1 VGVVANI
8 KEDRFNFRTDRPE
21 WYLAYAQEP
30 NRPLIRP
37 LILAV
42 RTSGDPAHFTGAI
55 RGVVHAIDPNQPI
68 SSVTMMKA
76 YLAEVLIR
84 ERFSALLMG
93 TLAMLGLV
101 LAALGLYGVMAY
113 SVARRTGEIGLRMA
127 LGAASRDIFRLVV
140 GHALALIGCG
150 LVIGLLGALAIT
162 RGLSAT
168 LYQISPT
175 DPFTF
180 SAVAMLLATVAL
192 LACYLP
198 ARRATHIDPM
208 EALRCE

>member
-1 VGVVANI
+1 LILTA
-8 KEDRFNFRTDRPE
+8 RTDG
-21 WYLAYAQEP
+21 
-30 NRPLIRP
+30 N
-37 LILAV
+37 
-42 RTSGDPAHFTGAI
+42 PANFTGAI
-55 RGVVHAIDPNQPI
+55 RSAIHAVDPNQVI
-68 SSVTMMKA
+68 ASVTIMKA
-76 YLAEVLIR
+76 YLEEVLMR

-93 TLAMLGLV
+93 TLATLGLI

-127 LGAASRDIFRLVV
+127 LGAASRDIFGLVL
-140 GHALALIGCG
+140 GRALALIGCG
-150 LVIGLLGALAIT
+150 LVIGLLGALGMT

-180 SAVAMLLATVAL
+180 TAVAILLATVAL

-198 ARRATHIDPM
+198 ARRATHVDPM
-208 EALRCE
+208 VALRSE

>member
-1 VGVVANI
+1 
-8 KEDRFNFRTDRPE
+8 
-21 WYLAYAQEP
+21 
-30 NRPLIRP
+30 
-37 LILAV
+37 LAV
-42 RTSGDPAHFTGAI
+42 RTNGNPANFTGAI

-68 SSVTMMKA
+68 SSVTIMKT
-76 YLAEVLIR
+76 YLAEVLMR

-140 GHALALIGCG
+140 GHALALVGCG

-192 LACYLP
+192 LACNLP